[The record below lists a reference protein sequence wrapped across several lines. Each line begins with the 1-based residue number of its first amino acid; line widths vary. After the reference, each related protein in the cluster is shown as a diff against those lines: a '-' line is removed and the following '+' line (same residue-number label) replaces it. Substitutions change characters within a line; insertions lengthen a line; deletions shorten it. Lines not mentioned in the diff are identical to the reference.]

1 MIEPLHDGFWRLFL
15 TNLVCL
21 NYFAV
26 MVLSNYSL
34 LRSRWFLKTIFQ
46 DFCVSKP
53 FYFKSYFILPRPHH
67 LAYGFHGFL
76 TLSHDN
82 CLLKPFVSPLP
93 CRVLP

>member
-1 MIEPLHDGFWRLFL
+1 MIETLHDGFWRLFL

-46 DFCVSKP
+46 DFGVSKP
-53 FYFKSYFILPRPHH
+53 FESSALLRTTVTVVKSYTHSLQF
-67 LAYGFHGFL
+67 
-76 TLSHDN
+76 S
-82 CLLKPFVSPLP
+82 LLMLVSAKDGSYYAQFVP
-93 CRVLP
+93 